1 MIVSSNGK
9 KVFPNRVESL
19 FKTEPLISQMILLGD
34 KQPFVT
40 ALFTVNP
47 VSAVTLKG
55 MESMSGKPF
64 EEIVNA
70 APVLSEIKRVVAKA
84 NKQLA
89 PFEQIRKF
97 RILDRDFS
105 QEAGELTP
113 TMKVRRIKVI
123 ENFRHHIVEMYA
135 GKEENV

>member
-1 MIVSSNGK
+1 MEG
-9 KVFPNRVESL
+9 L

-40 ALFTVNP
+40 ALFTVN
-47 VSAVTLKG
+47 VSAAATLKG
-55 MESMSGKPF
+55 MEGMSEKSA

-70 APVLSEIKRVVAKA
+70 PPVMAEVKRAVAKA

-105 QEAGELTP
+105 QDAGELTP
-113 TMKVRRIKVI
+113 TMKVRRVKVI
-123 ENFRHHIVEMYA
+123 ENFRNHIIEMYA